1 MKVEETELPGVLLI
15 TPRAFQDDRGYFFES
30 YSHSRY
36 ASNGVDCHF
45 VQDNVSFSQAGVIR
59 GLHYQLPNPQAKLI
73 QVLSGA
79 VLDIAVD
86 IRKGSP
92 SFGKWIGRELT
103 ESNHAQLFI
112 PAGFAHGFAV
122 IGNHALVSYK
132 CSTPYEAAG
141 DATIL
146 WNDPEIGVDWP
157 VLNPIL
163 SAKDNA
169 GVRLV
174 EAESGRLPTF

>member
-1 MKVEETELPGVLLI
+1 MKVEETELRGVLLI
-15 TPRAFQDDRGYFFES
+15 TPRAFQDDRGFFFES
-30 YSHSRY
+30 YSYARY
-36 ASNGVDCHF
+36 ASNGVDCPF

-79 VLDIAVD
+79 VLDVAVD

-92 SFGKWIGRELT
+92 SFGQWTGRELN
-103 ESNHAQLFI
+103 ESNHAQLYI

-122 IGNHALVSYK
+122 IGTHALVAYK
-132 CSTPYEAAG
+132 CSTPYEASG
-141 DATIL
+141 DTTIL
-146 WNDPEIGVDWP
+146 WNDPEIGIDWP
-157 VLNPIL
+157 VLRPIL

-169 GVRLV
+169 GVRLS
-174 EAESGRLPTF
+174 EADSSRLPVF